1 MTEQRKIMIDNQEHN
16 LADLPQEVLVQINN
30 LRVTEQEIA
39 RQESMLAMLR
49 TAQAAYGQ
57 KLGEAM
63 KDVKVKKPTEKN
75 AKAKAAPKA
84 AVKAADKSKKH

>member
-39 RQESMLAMLR
+39 RQESMLAMLEPPS
-49 TAQAAYGQ
+49 GLWP

-63 KDVKVKKPTEKN
+63 KRR
-75 AKAKAAPKA
+75 
-84 AVKAADKSKKH
+84 